1 MKIRHLVHSCLLVE
15 TAGRTIL
22 IDPGGFSG
30 QAVRDLPT
38 DVLTGIDIIAV
49 THQHPDHLD
58 PVLLADLLAASPQ
71 AVVIAE
77 PETAAQ
83 LGETSPE
90 ERGAGDG
97 DAVADPPVGLGQLMP
112 LAAGAAHEFDAVG
125 GNAPLRIAAVGGHHA
140 IIHPDIPRVGNIG
153 LVLSAGDGP
162 RLGVTGG
169 SLEPPQEFHGID
181 SLALVGIAPRSRAG
195 RRWLRPS
202 MSCARSGRSWPCRC
216 TTRSPATSAGPSTC
230 ARPPLSPRRARRCG
244 TGPRIAWSRSPEGRG
259 AEPSPSGGARP

>member
-1 MKIRHLVHSCLLVE
+1 MKIRHLVRSCLLVE

-97 DAVADPPVGLGQLMP
+97 DAVADPPVGLGQ
-112 LAAGAAHEFDAVG
+112 
-125 GNAPLRIAAVGGHHA
+125 
-140 IIHPDIPRVGNIG
+140 IG
-153 LVLSAGDGP
+153 
-162 RLGVTGG
+162 
-169 SLEPPQEFHGID
+169 
-181 SLALVGIAPRSRAG
+181 RA
-195 RRWLRPS
+195 
-202 MSCARSGRSWPCRC
+202 SCRERES
-216 TTRSPATSAGPSTC
+216 
-230 ARPPLSPRRARRCG
+230 
-244 TGPRIAWSRSPEGRG
+244 IE
-259 AEPSPSGGARP
+259 GGAVSLGNTGRIDV